1 MFDNIL
7 VYIDHNLAYSSL
19 LACVLNVAKTHRA
32 KVTLMGTVPSLDNK
46 VEYSLSEDIVKEI
59 YDDQYTKVQVALD
72 NFTAQ
77 LELAH
82 IESDTLISVGTP
94 FIEICRQVQQN
105 DQNLV
110 MLLADKHQSG
120 LSKVFF
126 GSTQMHLLRKC
137 PTAVWIVKSNSMPV
151 AQHILAPIDVGF
163 VSPEESDINTAIV
176 ETARVMAQ
184 KGNMTVEFMHVWT
197 LFGESY
203 FSGRGGLSKLE
214 IKKLRKKRKVELGK
228 KLRKLVRKAEWV
240 DLDVALSLPRNEAAA
255 SQIVKSVKKNNIDL
269 LIMGTL
275 CRTGIEG
282 FFIGNTAEK
291 ILNEVS
297 CSVLALKPQGFKS
310 PVS

>member
-1 MFDNIL
+1 
-7 VYIDHNLAYSSL
+7 VL
-19 LACVLNVAKTHRA
+19 L
-32 KVTLMGTVPSLDNK
+32 S
-46 VEYSLSEDIVKEI
+46 
-59 YDDQYTKVQVALD
+59 VALIITLLTSITVIA
-72 NFTAQ
+72 F
-77 LELAH
+77 LKLA
-82 IESDTLISVGTP
+82 E
-94 FIEICRQVQQN
+94 Q
-105 DQNLV
+105 
-110 MLLADKHQSG
+110 
-120 LSKVFF
+120 
-126 GSTQMHLLRKC
+126 
-137 PTAVWIVKSNSMPV
+137 SNSMPV
-151 AQHILAPIDVGF
+151 AKHILAPIDVGF

-197 LFGESY
+197 LFGQSY

-214 IKKLRKKRKVELGK
+214 IKKRRKKRKVELGK

-297 CSVLALKPQGFKS
+297 CSLLALKPQGFKS